1 MSNSIDNINKAL
13 ALGEK
18 SGKPVEYNYDEFL
31 KKMAKKH
38 KVTFDKAI

>member
-1 MSNSIDNINKAL
+1 MSNSIDIINKAL
-13 ALGEK
+13 AVGEK

-38 KVTFDKAI
+38 KINFDKTI